1 MKIAYICDKE
11 HYLKKMSRVRFHSM
25 EAIEKMSTFLWTGPN
40 WENWDNNKTVDE
52 NLEIN
57 NFSPDLI
64 VGYKPYAWQLQ
75 NTLEIKGFA
84 DSKFTKCIR
93 YNEMYDDEWTLKEIN
108 QSAADIIVCH
118 HKNDWEDWKDRKFHK
133 PVHFINIPHCAE
145 RTIFKDYGLP
155 KTHDVLLVGAINVR
169 TQLGQ
174 HYPLRQK
181 MLDVLGEMADD
192 YKVGVYQHPGYI
204 LGDAH
209 ENRSAIEFAKAIN
222 SAKICV
228 TCSGAPKSRFGKYVE
243 IPACRTAMAADIPGE
258 EQETFKKFV
267 IEINTQDSNQ
277 TIIEKLKNYLD
288 NQEELKKI
296 TDRGWLLMNKYTQ
309 DWYASVFINKINS
322 ILNK

>member
-1 MKIAYICDKE
+1 MKIAYLCDKE

-25 EAIEKMSTFLWTGPN
+25 EAIEKMSTFLWSGPN

-64 VGYKPYAWQLQ
+64 VGYKP
-75 NTLEIKGFA
+75 LEIKGFA
-84 DSKFTKCIR
+84 DSKFIKCLR
-93 YNEMYDDEWTLKEIN
+93 YNEMYDDDWTRKEIN
-108 QSAADIIVCH
+108 QSAADIVVCH

-133 PVHFINIPHCAE
+133 PVNFINIPHCAE
-145 RTIFKDYGLP
+145 RTVFKDYKLP
-155 KTHDVLLVGAINVR
+155 KIHDVLLVGAINV
-169 TQLGQ
+169 TTKFGQ

-181 MLDVLGEMADD
+181 MLEVLAEMSDD

-209 ENRSAIEFAKAIN
+209 KNTYAIDFAKAIN

-228 TCSGAPKSRFGKYVE
+228 TCSGMPKSRFGKYVE
-243 IPACRTAMAADIPGE
+243 IPACRTAIAADIPNE

-267 IEINTQDSNQ
+267 IEINTEDDNK
-277 TIIEKLKNYLD
+277 TIIENLKKYLD
-288 NQEELKKI
+288 NPEELEKVSY
-296 TDRGWLLMNKYTQ
+296 RGWMLMQKYTQ
-309 DWYASVFINKINS
+309 DWYASVFINKINN
-322 ILNK
+322 IIK